1 MTGAGRRV
9 EGAGYAGASRDVLQ
23 SCLSSR
29 AGSPP
34 TVHGRHET
42 GRRNARGGGR
52 RQDPAALALEALAPL
67 KPRVLSVSAR
77 GVPAWSILSSTVVGF
92 ACVVAAYISPK
103 GVFLFLLNSSGAII
117 LFVYL
122 LICVSQL
129 RMRRTI
135 PPERLRV
142 KMWGY
147 PVLTVLTA
155 LALRRLRAHGLM

>member
-9 EGAGYAGASRDVLQ
+9 EGASYAGASRDVLQ

-77 GVPAWSILSSTVVGF
+77 GVPAWSILSSTSLTPPSC
-92 ACVVAAYISPK
+92 ASALCAAAQVWSIS
-103 GVFLFLLNSSGAII
+103 A
-117 LFVYL
+117 
-122 LICVSQL
+122 
-129 RMRRTI
+129 
-135 PPERLRV
+135 
-142 KMWGY
+142 W
-147 PVLTVLTA
+147 
-155 LALRRLRAHGLM
+155 